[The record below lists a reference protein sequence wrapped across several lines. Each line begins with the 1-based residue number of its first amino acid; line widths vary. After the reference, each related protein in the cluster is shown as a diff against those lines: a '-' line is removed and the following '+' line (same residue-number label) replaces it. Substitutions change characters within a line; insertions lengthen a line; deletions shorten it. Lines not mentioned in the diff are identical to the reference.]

1 MSLTGT
7 PFFLTTIG
15 LVVVAVLLPLFLW
28 SRVRGPFVVRAAQ
41 RLVMLAFAQVT
52 AVAVVFVMVNN
63 TNSLYGT
70 WEDLLGTGDHV
81 NSALDLGPDGMG
93 GQRLAALPKVEQKFQ
108 DVHEDVMG
116 KGVKVTE
123 LSGRISGAAGEV
135 YVWLPPQY
143 DDPAYRTKK
152 FPVVEMFPGFPGSP
166 KAWFG
171 TLKVQ
176 RQLRPMMERGEVA
189 PFILVAPRT
198 TLFPR
203 EDHSCANI
211 PGKVNA
217 DSWLS
222 VDVRKMVT
230 DNFRAIDKPEG
241 WAVAGYSAGGH
252 CAAKLALQ
260 HPDRYSAAISLSGY
274 NDPAAER
281 SSLIK
286 DDQALR
292 DANNPRLIL
301 RAANAANKPPRVSL
315 YVSGARGDG
324 YEAGLA
330 LQREAQS
337 PTLVAVKQI
346 EGAHDTGLWKRQ
358 VPEAF
363 QWLTQRMQVQAAQT
377 PGGVDLRGT
386 GPGGTGSRNPG
397 SQNPG
402 SQTPGSQDPGAQNAG
417 PRGSDP
423 RRPSTGD
430 GYAKGAEDRL
440 IGW

>member
-7 PFFLTTIG
+7 PFFLTTIV
-15 LVVVAVLLPLFLW
+15 LLVVAVLLPLLLW
-28 SRVRGPFVVRAAQ
+28 ARVRGPFVVRAAQ

-52 AVAVVFVMVNN
+52 AIAVVFVMVNN

-93 GQRLAALPKVEQKFQ
+93 GQRLAALPKVEQKFS

-116 KGVKVTE
+116 KGVRMTE

-143 DDPAYRTKK
+143 DDPAYRNKK

-176 RQLRPMMERGEVA
+176 RQLKPLMERGEVA

-217 DSWLS
+217 DSWLT
-222 VDVRKMVT
+222 VDVRKMIT
-230 DNFRAIDKPEG
+230 DNFRAIEKPEG
-241 WAVAGYSAGGH
+241 WALAGYSAGGH

-260 HPDRYSAAISLSGY
+260 HPDRYSAAVSLSGY

-315 YVSGARGDG
+315 YVSGARNDG

-363 QWLTQRMQVQAAQT
+363 QWLTQQMRLRANQAAQEA
-377 PGGVDLRGT
+377 
-386 GPGGTGSRNPG
+386 GPGAADQGGTALQAPRSR
-397 SQNPG
+397 
-402 SQTPGSQDPGAQNAG
+402 NAG
-417 PRGSDP
+417 PRSGEP
-423 RRPSTGD
+423 RRPATGD
-430 GYAKGAEDRL
+430 SYAKGAEDRL